1 MNVIPLVVSNKTI
14 TFATELRNIVN
25 NQLKVMTYT
34 EVYNII
40 NSLETKESN
49 VTITTKLSQKQY
61 RQNLYISS
69 ANQVK
74 IRNVGSKAAGYNVT
88 NEMAEHWQ
96 ELKVSKPRKK
106 SKA

>member
-1 MNVIPLVVSNKTI
+1 
-14 TFATELRNIVN
+14 
-25 NQLKVMTYT
+25 MTYT

-40 NSLETKESN
+40 NSLDTKESN
-49 VTITTKLSQKQY
+49 VAITSKLSQKQY

-74 IRNVGSKAAGYNVT
+74 IRNVGSKAVGYNVT

-106 SKA
+106 SKV

>member
-1 MNVIPLVVSNKTI
+1 
-14 TFATELRNIVN
+14 
-25 NQLKVMTYT
+25 MTYT

-40 NSLETKESN
+40 NSLDTKESN
-49 VTITTKLSQKQY
+49 VTITSKLSQKQY

-74 IRNVGSKAAGYNVT
+74 IRNVGSKAVGYNVT

-106 SKA
+106 SKV

>member
-1 MNVIPLVVSNKTI
+1 
-14 TFATELRNIVN
+14 
-25 NQLKVMTYT
+25 MTYT

-49 VTITTKLSQKQY
+49 VTITVKLNQKQY

-74 IRNVGSKAAGYNVT
+74 IRNVGSKVVGYNVT

-106 SKA
+106 SKI

>member
-1 MNVIPLVVSNKTI
+1 
-14 TFATELRNIVN
+14 
-25 NQLKVMTYT
+25 MTYT

-106 SKA
+106 SKD

>member
-1 MNVIPLVVSNKTI
+1 
-14 TFATELRNIVN
+14 
-25 NQLKVMTYT
+25 MTYT

-74 IRNVGSKAAGYNVT
+74 IRNVGSKVAGYNVT

>member
-1 MNVIPLVVSNKTI
+1 
-14 TFATELRNIVN
+14 
-25 NQLKVMTYT
+25 MTYT

-49 VTITTKLSQKQY
+49 VTITSKLSQKQY

-74 IRNVGSKAAGYNVT
+74 IRNVGSKAVGYNVT
-88 NEMAEHWQ
+88 NEMTEHWQ
-96 ELKVSKPRKK
+96 ELKVSKPRKNQRFNIN
-106 SKA
+106 

>member
-1 MNVIPLVVSNKTI
+1 
-14 TFATELRNIVN
+14 
-25 NQLKVMTYT
+25 MTYT

-106 SKA
+106 SKV

>member
-1 MNVIPLVVSNKTI
+1 
-14 TFATELRNIVN
+14 
-25 NQLKVMTYT
+25 MTYT

>member
-1 MNVIPLVVSNKTI
+1 
-14 TFATELRNIVN
+14 
-25 NQLKVMTYT
+25 MTYT

-74 IRNVGSKAAGYNVT
+74 IRNVSSKAAGYNVT

-106 SKA
+106 SNV